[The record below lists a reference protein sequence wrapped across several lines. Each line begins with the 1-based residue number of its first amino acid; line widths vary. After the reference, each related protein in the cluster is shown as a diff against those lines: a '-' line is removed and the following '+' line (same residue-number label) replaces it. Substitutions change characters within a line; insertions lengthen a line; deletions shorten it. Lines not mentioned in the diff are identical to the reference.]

1 MDAKERTKMGYDL
14 FNKGDMETF
23 FKEMVDENTTW
34 TFPGKEGVHPLSGV
48 HKGPQAMMA
57 AMGKIPA
64 LWSNFHLTPI
74 DMIGEGNKVFVR
86 AKATADGMD
95 TMFGHYFEIGEN
107 GKMLTMM
114 TFDDT
119 LSMFNA
125 MKE

>member
-74 DMIGEGNKVFVR
+74 DMIDMIAEPQTNG
-86 AKATADGMD
+86 
-95 TMFGHYFEIGEN
+95 MFGHYFEIAEN
-107 GKMLTMM
+107 GKCR
-114 TFDDT
+114 
-119 LSMFNA
+119 
-125 MKE
+125 

>member
-1 MDAKERTKMGYDL
+1 MDAKARTKMGYDL

-48 HKGPQAMMA
+48 HKGTEAMMN
-57 AMGKIPA
+57 AMSKIPA
-64 LWSNFHLTPI
+64 TWSNFKVEPM
-74 DMIGEGNKVFVR
+74 DMISEGNKVFVKV
-86 AKATADGMD
+86 KATADGMD
-95 TMFGHYFEIGEN
+95 TMFGHYFEVSES
-107 GKMLTMM
+107 GKMTTMM

-125 MKE
+125 IKK

>member
-48 HKGPQAMMA
+48 HKGTQAMMA
-57 AMGKIPA
+57 AFSKIPEK
-64 LWSNFHLTPI
+64 WSNFSVEPL
-74 DMIGEGNKVFVR
+74 DMISEGNKVFV
-86 AKATADGMD
+86 KVKGKADGME
-95 TMFGHYFEIGEN
+95 TMFGHYFEVSDN
-107 GKMLTMM
+107 GKMTTMM

-119 LSMFNA
+119 LSMYNA
-125 MKE
+125 MKK

>member
-1 MDAKERTKMGYDL
+1 MDAKARTKMGYDL

-64 LWSNFHLTPI
+64 TWSNFHVTPI
-74 DMIGEGNKVFVR
+74 DMISEGNKVFQILPPDSILSEPLGYTR
-86 AKATADGMD
+86 IKFSELAKDLMSD
-95 TMFGHYFEIGEN
+95 I
-107 GKMLTMM
+107 
-114 TFDDT
+114 
-119 LSMFNA
+119 
-125 MKE
+125 

>member
-57 AMGKIPA
+57 AMGKMEKC
-64 LWSNFHLTPI
+64 T
-74 DMIGEGNKVFVR
+74 
-86 AKATADGMD
+86 DGLI
-95 TMFGHYFEIGEN
+95 F
-107 GKMLTMM
+107 
-114 TFDDT
+114 
-119 LSMFNA
+119 MFNA
-125 MKE
+125 MKKLI

>member
-1 MDAKERTKMGYDL
+1 MDAKARTKMGYDL

-64 LWSNFHLTPI
+64 TWSNFHVTPI
-74 DMIGEGNKVFVR
+74 DMISEGNKVFVR
-86 AKATADGMD
+86 VKATADGMD
-95 TMFGHYFEIGEN
+95 TM
-107 GKMLTMM
+107 
-114 TFDDT
+114 
-119 LSMFNA
+119 LSLIHI
-125 MKE
+125 

>member
-57 AMGKIPA
+57 AMGKIPT

-74 DMIGEGNKVFVR
+74 DMIAE
-86 AKATADGMD
+86 
-95 TMFGHYFEIGEN
+95 EIKFLSELRQLQMAWIRCLVIILKLE
-107 GKMLTMM
+107 KME
-114 TFDDT
+114 
-119 LSMFNA
+119 
-125 MKE
+125 KC

>member
-64 LWSNFHLTPI
+64 LWSNFPSLILRCTNISFSIFFPLLKFLFFHCI
-74 DMIGEGNKVFVR
+74 K
-86 AKATADGMD
+86 
-95 TMFGHYFEIGEN
+95 H
-107 GKMLTMM
+107 
-114 TFDDT
+114 
-119 LSMFNA
+119 
-125 MKE
+125 